1 MRDEDISSIEFRKVY
16 KQEVNKYR
24 KLKTDTRKQAN
35 KKVKQITKEHLE
47 ELLEEGSKEG

>member
-1 MRDEDISSIEFRKVY
+1 MRDEDISSIEFRKVL
-16 KQEVNKYR
+16 QEVNKYR